1 MDGDSRGVG
10 GFHLPRALLPVIA
23 PKRRSRRERERER
36 EKSKLPRSDGDR
48 LCNAYTRRRFARSP
62 TPTSSKERPRAALR
76 EEDGARDGGG
86 DESVQKRKNIRRRDP
101 LTRFSARAYGE
112 SATRLRPEYY
122 SFLSLSVAP

>member
-86 DESVQKRKNIRRRDP
+86 GRE
-101 LTRFSARAYGE
+101 RAEKEKYTSPGPTYTLFGA
-112 SATRLRPEYY
+112 SLR
-122 SFLSLSVAP
+122 